1 VSLERRAEFWNAE
14 TAALGRRS
22 FSALLAVLALGG
34 PAACGLSQRGPS
46 AVAQGRYFPTG
57 NPNYD
62 EFFVRLYR
70 MQVEL
75 KAAPE
80 TLAAVRGDL
89 VRRLALEP
97 SADADALRAA
107 LKTKAGEVS
116 GRGATLVV
124 DPHRRRSSPP
134 GDESGAEL
142 RERSELAEGGGG
154 AVAKRAAGARPPFMV
169 ERARESDTTT
179 RLVVVGAP
187 AAEDKE
193 TIASFTTAVERVG
206 EIRGHLGA
214 WLKEL
219 EWLPKTAVALDAS
232 VEAAFVGESRGTRD
246 EVHEN
251 LADAQKVVA
260 LMTAR
265 VKEIDENSAE
275 LEGIFV
281 SAFGE
286 KRRDPPPA
294 PAEPT
299 PSEPPPKTKPRPSAR
314 TEAPTPRPP
323 ADEAPA
329 ATAKPKQGTAR
340 PDFEP

>member
-62 EFFVRLYR
+62 EFFVRLHR

-80 TLAAVRGDL
+80 TLTAVREDL
-89 VRRLALEP
+89 ARRLALEP
-97 SADADALRAA
+97 NADADALRTA

-116 GRGATLVV
+116 GRGVTIVV
-124 DPHRRRSSPP
+124 D
-134 GDESGAEL
+134 
-142 RERSELAEGGGG
+142 
-154 AVAKRAAGARPPFMV
+154 
-169 ERARESDTTT
+169 RAREPDMTT

-187 AAEDKE
+187 GAADREM
-193 TIASFTTAVERVG
+193 IASFTNAVERVG
-206 EIRGHLGA
+206 EIRGHRGA
-214 WLKEL
+214 WQKEL
-219 EWLPKTAVALDAS
+219 EWLPKTAVTLDAG

-246 EVHEN
+246 DVHEN

-286 KRRDPPPA
+286 KRHDPPPA

-299 PSEPPPKTKPRPSAR
+299 PSEPPPKSKPRPSAR

-323 ADEAPA
+323 ADETPA